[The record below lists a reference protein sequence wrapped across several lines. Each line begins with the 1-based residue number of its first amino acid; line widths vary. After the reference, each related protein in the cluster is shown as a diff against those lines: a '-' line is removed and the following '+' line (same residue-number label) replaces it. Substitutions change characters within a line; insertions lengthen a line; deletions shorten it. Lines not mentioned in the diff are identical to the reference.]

1 MGRYGFVFSPRWQN
15 EGIEKKKNAHSVI
28 ALAPLRLTHAP
39 YIQGILDEERDCNF
53 IPAHM
58 EGGKLAQKD
67 IICLFFLFPGFY

>member
-1 MGRYGFVFSPRWQN
+1 MYSLLAGKMR
-15 EGIEKKKNAHSVI
+15 ELKKKNAHSVI

-39 YIQGILDEERDCNF
+39 YIQRILEEDCNF

-67 IICLFFLFPGFY
+67 IICFFCLFPGFY